1 MLRFLKMDL
10 KTHGS
15 TPKNVKKRRKTA
27 FLGVWNPSADPK
39 NAVFWG
45 RGGVPALFLSVFRR
59 KTGLEP
65 LRKRV
70 FSTFLRFLRVFGSFL
85 TPFFTFFEGFWAF
98 FGPSRKGPKTGFLS
112 LFGSFLG
119 FLGFSGF
126 LGSFSVFFSFVL
138 KTFFIIH
145 LYYLFLYFLEYDYI
159 FKGIFYFILVISGG
173 F

>member
-39 NAVFWG
+39 NSVFG
-45 RGGVPALFLSVFRR
+45 LRGGVPALFLGVFRR

-70 FSTFLRFLRVFGSFL
+70 FSSFSRFLSLFGSFL
-85 TPFFTFFEGFWAF
+85 TPFFTFFEGF
-98 FGPSRKGPKTGFLS
+98 
-112 LFGSFLG
+112 
-119 FLGFSGF
+119 
-126 LGSFSVFFSFVL
+126 
-138 KTFFIIH
+138 
-145 LYYLFLYFLEYDYI
+145 
-159 FKGIFYFILVISGG
+159 
-173 F
+173 